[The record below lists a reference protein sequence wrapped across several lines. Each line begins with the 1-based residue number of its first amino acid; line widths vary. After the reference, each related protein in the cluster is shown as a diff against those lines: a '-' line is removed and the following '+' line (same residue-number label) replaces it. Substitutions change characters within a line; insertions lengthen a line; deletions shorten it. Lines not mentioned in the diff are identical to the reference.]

1 MVLTNNT
8 VRCYNVSDNR
18 KSLRFS
24 VRRLRLAHFFV
35 SKGVTMENILI
46 EAKVNKKYVK
56 FFRIFSILY
65 FVFVITFPVGIMFL
79 LMASGIKNQTLTVR
93 EDNVRGTYGKIFK
106 RNIDLPLDSINS
118 VEYVKKSG
126 IVNISTSSQKIHFEC
141 LLNAEEISNVINEL
155 IRSRQM
161 NRGAAAVINNL
172 STADELAKF
181 KKLLDDKIITQEEFD
196 AKKKQLLGL

>member
-1 MVLTNNT
+1 
-8 VRCYNVSDNR
+8 
-18 KSLRFS
+18 
-24 VRRLRLAHFFV
+24 
-35 SKGVTMENILI
+35 MENILI